1 MNTKIK
7 DKASIEW
14 VAVKEHCLKRLT
26 EMREE
31 NDNDAN
37 IEETAKLRGMIAF
50 AKEILDLEKNEQ
62 SIEISDTKYID

>member
-1 MNTKIK
+1 MATIK

-14 VAVKEHCLKRLT
+14 VAVKEYCENRLK
-26 EMREE
+26 EMRSE

-37 IEETAKLRGMIAF
+37 KTETARLRGMIAF

-62 SIEISDTKYID
+62 NIEISDTRYIE

>member
-1 MNTKIK
+1 MSATIK

-14 VAVKEHCLKRLT
+14 ITVKEHCESRLA
-26 EMREE
+26 EMRAE
-31 NDNDAN
+31 NDNDADAL
-37 IEETAKLRGMIAF
+37 ETAKLRGMIAF